1 MAEGTPMMQQYHRIK
16 DELPDCI
23 LFFRLGDF
31 YEMFNEDART
41 AARELDL
48 ALTTRDRSR
57 PPEEQTPMC
66 GVPYHAYESYVAK
79 LLSKGYKVAI
89 CEQMED
95 PALAKG
101 LVQRDILR
109 IITPGTVV
117 EKSMLEERKANYLAA
132 VYLTGEEEA

>member
-48 ALTTRDRSR
+48 ALTTLRESR
-57 PPEEQTPMC
+57 YCLIISSEAPMAPAEATAWAVMSSRVREPRAMSAMEASSSSV
-66 GVPYHAYESYVAK
+66 GVEA
-79 LLSKGYKVAI
+79 
-89 CEQMED
+89 M
-95 PALAKG
+95 
-101 LVQRDILR
+101 
-109 IITPGTVV
+109 
-117 EKSMLEERKANYLAA
+117 AA
-132 VYLTGEEEA
+132 